1 MKQSKSYRFSPVTL
15 LTLELL
21 KSCKKFENCT
31 ETEILELAIMYLYAN
46 GSD

>member
-1 MKQSKSYRFSPVTL
+1 MKKPKSYRFAPSTL
-15 LTLELL
+15 QVLEML

-31 ETEILELAIMYLYAN
+31 ETEILEIAIMYLYTN